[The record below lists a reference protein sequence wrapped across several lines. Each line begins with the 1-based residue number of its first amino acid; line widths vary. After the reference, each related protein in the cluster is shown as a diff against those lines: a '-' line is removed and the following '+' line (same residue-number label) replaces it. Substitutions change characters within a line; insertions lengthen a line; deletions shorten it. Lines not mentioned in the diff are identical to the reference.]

1 MTHAHRTRRLVPGLV
16 AGLLIAMIGGTAH
29 AATLAHW
36 TFDNGTVPNA
46 IASDTDTEASIEVT
60 PFTGDPVGTVSYTT
74 GPTGFDT
81 AANFDAQVGLRSAP
95 RSGTLT
101 GLSALTVEAFVNLDS
116 ASGAMNIFR
125 KTALWL
131 GSGNDGDA
139 EDGFSFI
146 LSDGKPIL
154 RLGRD
159 SEGNAADRDMAAV
172 EATDAIATG
181 QWVHLAGTWDGSAGD
196 LKLFVDGVEVT
207 TTAVEQGTTGNFFP
221 TTLTNPL
228 NDASNDG
235 PAAIGA
241 IDRGGDN
248 FAQFFDGSIDE
259 VRISDEALSP
269 SAFIPEPAT
278 MGLLAVGGVVMLARR
293 RRG

>member
-1 MTHAHRTRRLVPGLV
+1 MTHAHRTRRLVPALV

-60 PFTGDPVGTVSYTT
+60 PFSTGSVTYDA
-74 GPTGFDT
+74 GPTAFDT
-81 AANFDAQVGLRSAP
+81 AANFAPDVGLRSAP

-101 GLSALTVEAFVNLDS
+101 GLSALTVEAFVKVDTAEN
-116 ASGAMNIFR
+116 SGSMNIFR
-125 KTALWL
+125 KTALWV

-241 IDRGGDN
+241 IDRGGDS
-248 FAQFFDGSIDE
+248 FGQFFDGSIDE

-278 MGLLAVGGVVMLARR
+278 VGLLAVGGVVMLARR